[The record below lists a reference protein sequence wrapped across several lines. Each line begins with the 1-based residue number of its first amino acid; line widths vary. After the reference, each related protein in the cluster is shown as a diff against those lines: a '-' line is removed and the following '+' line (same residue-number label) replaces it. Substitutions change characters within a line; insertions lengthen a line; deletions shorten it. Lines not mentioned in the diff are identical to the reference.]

1 MTSSLGSGEKVGL
14 DVDKYVK
21 CTLGMDYLNPVGS
34 QVMKLRHRKIM
45 NSLAALRSS
54 AKSHYFV
61 SQLPDIL
68 SCGP

>member
-1 MTSSLGSGEKVGL
+1 MTLSLGSGEKVEQ

-21 CTLGMDYLNPVGS
+21 CKLGMDYLNHVGS
-34 QVMKLRHRKIM
+34 QMRKLRHRKVM
-45 NSLAALRSS
+45 NSLAAVRSS